1 MAESADVEVRRQ
13 DDFDL
18 YRPRDAAGP
27 LPTVVL
33 VHGPAPVGRNPRES
47 PLFAGYATLL
57 AGSGVAAAVVGVRYR
72 GLDGWPPGTVW
83 PPNADFTA
91 TAHWLDGVV
100 QRIREAPGTD
110 RDRLALWAFSGGGM
124 LTGGWLADSP
134 PWLRCVALTYPVL
147 ADQNPGSNTPAPCD
161 LVRPGRPIVL
171 TRVGRE
177 RPEYQATVDRFQA
190 SADAAGA
197 TVEVIDVPDGEHGF
211 DAFAPALDS
220 CRPVLTA
227 IGSVTKHLAAGR
239 DLEATQRPAT

>member
-1 MAESADVEVRRQ
+1 MAEAAAVEVRRQ

-18 YRPRDAAGP
+18 YRPGTATGP

-33 VHGPAPVGRNPRES
+33 VHGPAPAGMQPRES

-57 AGSGVAAAVVGVRYR
+57 AGSGVAAAVVGVRYQ

-91 TAHWLDGVV
+91 TAHWLEGVV
-100 QRIREAPGTD
+100 HRIREAPASD
-110 RDRLALWAFSGGGM
+110 RDRLAIWAFSGGGM
-124 LTGGWLADSP
+124 LTGGWLAESP

-177 RPEYQATVDRFQA
+177 RPEFQATVDRFQA
-190 SADAAGA
+190 RAAAAGA
-197 TVEVIDVPDGEHGF
+197 AVEVIDVPDGEHGF
-211 DAFAPALDS
+211 DAFVSALDS
-220 CRPVLTA
+220 CPPALAA
-227 IGSVTKHLAAGR
+227 ISSVTKHLAAEPES
-239 DLEATQRPAT
+239 EALG